1 MVDIGGEGGEEEEE
15 DSESS
20 AATAT
25 ATAPPEV
32 EATLTRLAS
41 YKNVQGVLILAR
53 PNGIILRS
61 TGSLFALP
69 PAAAPANDEESA
81 QPNGEDDV
89 LVPTTSELARRY
101 AKAALNMVEAVAAE
115 VKDVDEDQTDD
126 VRFLRIRTKR
136 HELIVTPDEQYIL
149 VVVQDPPH

>member
-1 MVDIGGEGGEEEEE
+1 MGRHGRHRRRGRGGGGGGLGSAEVVRSRL
-15 DSESS
+15 DHSLCLFVPMSS

-101 AKAALNMVEAVAAE
+101 VEAVAAE

-136 HELIVTPDEQYIL
+136 HELIV
-149 VVVQDPPH
+149 

>member
-1 MVDIGGEGGEEEEE
+1 M
-15 DSESS
+15 
-20 AATAT
+20 
-25 ATAPPEV
+25 
-32 EATLTRLAS
+32 
-41 YKNVQGVLILAR
+41 ILAR

-115 VKDVDEDQTDD
+115 VKDVDEDQT
-126 VRFLRIRTKR
+126 VRCR
-136 HELIVTPDEQYIL
+136 HLHPQVTRAVDSRLTP
-149 VVVQDPPH
+149 